1 MPTRFLRGFDP
12 LLLLATVALLV
23 ISIFAVRV
31 SIAPGLASRQI
42 IFICIGVVVM
52 VAVSQ
57 VDVLRMRE
65 LKYGHFGLVIVGLIA
80 ILIFG
85 ADTKG
90 ARLAIV
96 IGPVQLQWSEFAKI
110 LFAMAIAAELVDRG
124 REIER
129 WNTTLRILALTF
141 PVLLLIMAEPD
152 LGSALVYVSMLLL
165 MLAVGGVPGAHLRS
179 LAGAGVA
186 VVAMVLVILPA
197 VNVQLLQD
205 YQVARL
211 TSFLNPA
218 SAQDSSSAEGAASAY
233 QQNQAMIAIG
243 NGGRL
248 GKGSEA
254 SQSTGGYTPENQT
267 DFIFSVI
274 GERWG
279 FVGAGLVL
287 SLYAL
292 LLWRVLRILIEARS
306 SYEAIVMSGIIGMLS
321 FQIFENV
328 GMNLGIMPITGVT
341 LPLLSYG
348 GSSVIATLV
357 ALGLVHAVHAHARIA
372 RDPRVRLQT
381 QTS

>member
-1 MPTRFLRGFDP
+1 VITGFFKRFDP
-12 LLLLATVALLV
+12 LLLLATLALA
-23 ISIFAVRV
+23 FASYPAVEASV
-31 SIAPGLASRQI
+31 KPGLASRQL
-42 IFICIGVVVM
+42 IFVVIGLIAM
-52 VAVSQ
+52 VIVSQ
-57 VDVLRMRE
+57 VDLLRMRE
-65 LKYGHFGLVIVGLIA
+65 LKYGHFGLVIIGLVL

-96 IGPVQLQWSEFAKI
+96 IGPIQIQWSEFAKI
-110 LFAMAIAAELVDRG
+110 LFAMAIAAELVDRQ
-124 REIER
+124 RQITL
-129 WNTTLRILALTF
+129 WSTTFRIIGLSVPVLAL
-141 PVLLLIMAEPD
+141 IMLEPD
-152 LGSALVYVSMLLL
+152 LGSALVYVTMLLL
-165 MLAVGGVPGAHLRS
+165 MLAVAGVPGMHLRALS
-179 LAGAGVA
+179 GAALAAIVLA
-186 VVAMVLVILPA
+186 LVILPA
-197 VNVQLLQD
+197 AGMQVLQP
-205 YQVARL
+205 YQKDRL
-211 TSFLNPA
+211 TSFLNP
-218 SAQDSSSAEGAASAY
+218 SQVTEGSGSGY
-233 QQNQAMIAIG
+233 QQKQAMIGIG

-248 GKGSEA
+248 GKGQDA
-254 SQSTGGYTPENQT
+254 SQSTGGFTPENQT

-306 SYEAIVMSGIIGMLS
+306 TYEAVVVSGIIGMLS

-381 QTS
+381 HTS

>member
-1 MPTRFLRGFDP
+1 MILTFVRRFDP
-12 LLLLATVALLV
+12 LLLIATVALVV
-23 ISIFAVRV
+23 ISYFAIGD
-31 SIAPGLASRQI
+31 SKHPELASRQA
-42 IFICIGVVVM
+42 IFACLGLIAM

-65 LKYGHFGLVIVGLIA
+65 LKYGHFGL
-80 ILIFG
+80 ILIGLFLILVLG
-85 ADTKG
+85 TDTKG
-90 ARLAIV
+90 AKLAIIV
-96 IGPVQLQWSEFAKI
+96 GPIQLQWSEFAKV
-110 LFAMAIAAELVDRG
+110 LFALAIAAELVDRQRQIG
-124 REIER
+124 L
-129 WNTTLRILALTF
+129 WGTTLRVLGLTA
-141 PVLLLIMAEPD
+141 PVLLLIMGEPD
-152 LGSALVYVSMLLL
+152 LGSAMVYVTMLLL
-165 MLAVGGVPGAHLRS
+165 MLSVAGIPGSHLRWLTGAGLVVIVMSLGVLPAAGVPV
-179 LAGAGVA
+179 LAT
-186 VVAMVLVILPA
+186 
-197 VNVQLLQD
+197 
-205 YQVARL
+205 YQTQRL

-218 SAQDSSSAEGAASAY
+218 KAKDTTDGY
-233 QQNQAMIAIG
+233 QQLQAMIGIG
-243 NGGRL
+243 NGGRT
-248 GKGSEA
+248 GKGADS
-254 SQSTGGYTPENQT
+254 SQSTGGFTPENQT

-306 SYEAIVMSGIIGMLS
+306 TYEAVVASGIIGMLS

-381 QTS
+381 HTS